1 MTYDRR
7 KKMLQL
13 AKQQMRANDIEYAPP
28 HRERVSETEEFQVGS
43 RSGYKEQQ
51 NMKRK
56 VARGVSSQIRNDLH
70 RTRHERGTDRQGRD
84 WASMPEGTLIK
95 FIRESSGKL
104 TTATG
109 LRYQR
114 VEKDT
119 LATVIKEYTTEG
131 KRWVDVL
138 VGAQV
143 ITIAKSSVEEI

>member
-1 MTYDRR
+1 
-7 KKMLQL
+7 
-13 AKQQMRANDIEYAPP
+13 
-28 HRERVSETEEFQVGS
+28 
-43 RSGYKEQQ
+43 
-51 NMKRK
+51 
-56 VARGVSSQIRNDLH
+56 
-70 RTRHERGTDRQGRD
+70 
-84 WASMPEGTLIK
+84 MPEGTLIK
-95 FIRESSGKL
+95 FIRESNGKL

>member
-1 MTYDRR
+1 MAYDRR
-7 KKMLQL
+7 TKMLAL
-13 AKQQMRANDIEYAPP
+13 AKQQMRENDIEYTPP
-28 HRERVSETEEFQVGS
+28 NRERVSETEEFQEGS
-43 RSGYKEQQ
+43 RSEYKAQQ

-95 FIRESSGKL
+95 FIRDCSGMNCHS
-104 TTATG
+104 
-109 LRYQR
+109 RYHR
-114 VEKDT
+114 IEKDM
-119 LATVIKEYTTEG
+119 LATVIKEYDSEG

-143 ITIAKSSVEEI
+143 MTVTKSNVTEA